1 MNQHSKENLEMMQ
14 EGLELSQ
21 DILMRWLVSL
31 RIGLDETSITVGMT
45 IVLLHVE

>member
-21 DILMRWLVSL
+21 SMSDEVVSFFEDWA
-31 RIGLDETSITVGMT
+31 G
-45 IVLLHVE
+45 

>member
-31 RIGLDETSITVGMT
+31 RIGLDETAITV
-45 IVLLHVE
+45 E